1 MARSPSIQSGELRSG
16 IKRGGLDESFGRLS
30 REAEEL
36 TGEEESS
43 DYTRVLITVHG
54 YTGAKL
60 PRLKSSF
67 ELRANHNQS
76 RQDITDL
83 VSRLSIYFARL
94 LRAHTA
100 KAE

>member
-1 MARSPSIQSGELRSG
+1 MVRSPLIPAGGLRSG
-16 IKRGGLDESFGRLS
+16 MKRGGLEESFGRLS

-60 PRLKSSF
+60 PRLKSS
-67 ELRANHNQS
+67 
-76 RQDITDL
+76 
-83 VSRLSIYFARL
+83 
-94 LRAHTA
+94 
-100 KAE
+100 